1 MNETNVGLSAL
12 PAGWVWTTLE
22 EISEINL
29 GQSPPSS
36 TYNTDGK
43 GLPFY
48 QGKLEFGKT
57 YPTPRKWCTAPKKI
71 AEKGDVFISVRAP
84 VGPTNICPEKSC
96 VGRGLAAIRGLCGI
110 QPFFI
115 LYLMRTFEYEIAG
128 KGMGTTFN
136 AIKGDQLKT
145 FEIPLPPL
153 PEQNR
158 IVAKI
163 EELFT
168 KLNAGKEELLQA
180 KARLKRYRQ
189 SVLKAAMEGRLTED
203 WRKKHRDEIEPASI
217 LLERILQERWEKW
230 EAEQLA
236 QMKAKGKMPKDDKW
250 KNKYKESPGPD
261 TSKLSELPERWVWTN
276 VQQLS
281 KVSGGL
287 TKNSKRNIYPKKLP
301 YLRVAN
307 VYADEL
313 RLEEIKYIGVKE
325 EELDRVLLKDG
336 DMLVVEGNGS
346 PDQIGRV
353 AIWDGSISPCAHQN
367 HIIKARFDPV
377 EIGMYCIYWLLSI
390 EGRKY
395 ISQVASS
402 TSGLYTLSISKVQ
415 ALPVPIP
422 PLREQQV
429 IIEEID
435 RHLSVADAVEE
446 TLDAELKR
454 SDALRQSILKQAFS
468 GKLVPQDPTDEPA
481 EKLLE
486 RIKEGKMER
495 ETKQKSKRKPKKTK
509 KREQG
514 FTKIDDL
521 LVHRGRRDSPYRLRG
536 LPV

>member
-1 MNETNVGLSAL
+1 M
-12 PAGWVWTTLE
+12 
-22 EISEINL
+22 
-29 GQSPPSS
+29 
-36 TYNTDGK
+36 
-43 GLPFY
+43 
-48 QGKLEFGKT
+48 
-57 YPTPRKWCTAPKKI
+57 
-71 AEKGDVFISVRAP
+71 
-84 VGPTNICPEKSC
+84 
-96 VGRGLAAIRGLCGI
+96 
-110 QPFFI
+110 
-115 LYLMRTFEYEIAG
+115 
-128 KGMGTTFN
+128 
-136 AIKGDQLKT
+136 
-145 FEIPLPPL
+145 
-153 PEQNR
+153 
-158 IVAKI
+158 
-163 EELFT
+163 
-168 KLNAGKEELLQA
+168 
-180 KARLKRYRQ
+180 
-189 SVLKAAMEGRLTED
+189 
-203 WRKKHRDEIEPASI
+203 
-217 LLERILQERWEKW
+217 
-230 EAEQLA
+230 
-236 QMKAKGKMPKDDKW
+236 
-250 KNKYKESPGPD
+250 
-261 TSKLSELPERWVWTN
+261 
-276 VQQLS
+276 
-281 KVSGGL
+281 
-287 TKNSKRNIYPKKLP
+287 
-301 YLRVAN
+301 
-307 VYADEL
+307 

-521 LVHRGRRDSPYRLRG
+521 LAGKTRDTRIYDALKSVGQPLPSDELLELSRLDVDEFYAQLKAEVESGRIVERRPDKMSVFLEIKNEA
-536 LPV
+536 